1 MLSSVHIAVSLVIPS
16 GVMTDNN
23 PGLQVEFDS
32 IVRIRRDLAKENG
45 FSAKYSPSD
54 VPQRLKAKR
63 RSSIFISDSETSKE
77 N

>member
-23 PGLQVEFDS
+23 PGLQVELDS
-32 IVRIRRDLAKENG
+32 IVRIKRNPARENG
-45 FSAKYSPSD
+45 FSAKYSPLD

-63 RSSIFISDSETSKE
+63 RSSIFISPILEE